1 MTDALYAK
9 AEYLC
14 LIGDK
19 VCTDNSFD
27 FVSVNRIKTPYDYY
41 YCLVIID
48 EMSWCLQGFI
58 ALLWWLFLYILKM
71 YFSFHFQEKALTV
84 FLLAYEKAVA
94 LGYKL
99 DILFYQI
106 RIGLF
111 YLDNDL
117 ITRNIDKAKT

>member
-1 MTDALYAK
+1 M
-9 AEYLC
+9 
-14 LIGDK
+14 II
-19 VCTDNSFD
+19 
-27 FVSVNRIKTPYDYY
+27 FV
-41 YCLVIID
+41 
-48 EMSWCLQGFI
+48 
-58 ALLWWLFLYILKM
+58 
-71 YFSFHFQEKALTV
+71 YFKNV
-84 FLLAYEKAVA
+84 FFFPFPGKSPDCVPLANEKAVA

>member
-1 MTDALYAK
+1 
-9 AEYLC
+9 
-14 LIGDK
+14 
-19 VCTDNSFD
+19 
-27 FVSVNRIKTPYDYY
+27 
-41 YCLVIID
+41 
-48 EMSWCLQGFI
+48 
-58 ALLWWLFLYILKM
+58 M

-106 RIGLF
+106 LIGLF

-117 ITRNIDKAKT
+117 ITRNIDKAKTYVQVIVWFLT

>member
-1 MTDALYAK
+1 
-9 AEYLC
+9 
-14 LIGDK
+14 
-19 VCTDNSFD
+19 
-27 FVSVNRIKTPYDYY
+27 
-41 YCLVIID
+41 
-48 EMSWCLQGFI
+48 
-58 ALLWWLFLYILKM
+58 M

-84 FLLAYEKAVA
+84 FCLAYEKAVA

-111 YLDNDL
+111 YLENDL